1 VLDYFSLMEE
11 ESPMKKR
18 MLLAVG
24 VMLSTGLLIISLAG
38 GALRQTA
45 TTDYDKLAAS
55 LVQSAAVK
63 EGDIVMITGSV
74 RDAQLMEDVAVNV
87 RKMGAHPLITIG
99 SDRLT
104 RRMYVDVDAKYD
116 SQAPKLDLKLFE
128 MVDAIISVDVGETEG
143 LLADIAPE
151 RFRARTDAGRPVG
164 ELIRKRNVR
173 SVNLGNGLYPTA
185 TLSKRFGVAQD
196 ELSKIFWN
204 GVNVNYTELQA
215 TAEKVRAVV
224 AGGKEVRITNP
235 NGTDLRVQIAGRPV
249 FVSDGVISADDMK
262 RGYAGSQIWLP
273 AGEVFLTPVPGTAN
287 GTVVV
292 DRQISE
298 GKVIEGLTFNFKDGK
313 LTSMT
318 AKNGDI
324 SRIKTIYDKAP
335 AGKENFALIDLGINR
350 SVQIPK
356 GSNMVAWMPAGMVT
370 IGFGGFDW
378 AGGDDVGYAF
388 TSFLPGSTVEIDG
401 MKIVENGALSSK
413 F

>member
-1 VLDYFSLMEE
+1 MEE